1 LKQEDEPHS
10 TPAHMSSDSH
20 CGGHHDL
27 LGLCSTP
34 SRIATTAFLGVICGL
49 AGGMFGVGG
58 GVILVPILTKMTG
71 DVQTATAT
79 SLAALIPP
87 TLVS

>member
-1 LKQEDEPHS
+1 
-10 TPAHMSSDSH
+10 M
-20 CGGHHDL
+20 
-27 LGLCSTP
+27 
-34 SRIATTAFLGVICGL
+34 GL

-87 TLVS
+87 TLVA